1 MMLLVVIVFST
12 DLLLYVLLD
21 SVTCVHYIHHIVYGR
36 QALKLILNHFLVF
49 WFLAKDP
56 LEERA
61 DIFDL
66 GGVHFVALFGRVLV
80 KADLMPREV
89 ISR

>member
-1 MMLLVVIVFST
+1 MMILLVIVLVSN
-12 DLLLYVLLD
+12 LLMHILLD
-21 SVTCVHYIHHIVYGR
+21 SVTCVHNINHIVYGW

-49 WFLAKDP
+49 WLLAKDP

-66 GGVHFVALFGRVLV
+66 
-80 KADLMPREV
+80 
-89 ISR
+89 